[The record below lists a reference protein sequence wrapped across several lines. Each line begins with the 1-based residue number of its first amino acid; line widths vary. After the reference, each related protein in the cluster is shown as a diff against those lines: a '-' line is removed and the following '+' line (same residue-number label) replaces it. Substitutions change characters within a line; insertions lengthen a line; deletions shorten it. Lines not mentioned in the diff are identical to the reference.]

1 MATPI
6 RLLGGLNNELQM
18 DLLAQTIDIT
28 VERNAS
34 VFPTPNNVLKRFAID
49 TNTPRVM
56 MEMNGIIIGDEGGVS
71 SGGTTS
77 EIAIDQSTPMRT
89 LINFG
94 SMLPSEPSS
103 GFVPIKV
110 VAGTRTKTTVS
121 FQNPT
126 LSFPRF
132 QTAQAYR
139 KGSTTLLSGNG
150 AEVGSSPQ
158 YSRKTWTGSFAMVP
172 KEINLKF
179 AGSHS
184 ASATSA
190 LTVATTFSSSAI
202 SISISSSPSELG
214 AAALLSVGDRV
225 VNSQNSL
232 LGIVS
237 ALSDTTVTFESG
249 LPVSVS
255 ADDRLFVNPKCFNS
269 RNEFVGYVTEL
280 YDNSSV
286 AQGSRAEWFVQ
297 FADAI
302 EANIKDR
309 DILHINK
316 SAPPIEQSLN
326 NQSFKF
332 VPSYWLEDPTRNP
345 KGSQVSGG
353 DRSYGVVGNADI
365 GIRFIF
371 DAQTT
376 PSLLGGSG
384 NPTVVQATSRTRRSS
399 SSLMSIS
406 EDASLYDASI
416 SIPIKGLTTTAGKNP
431 AVIMAQ
437 LFEDAMELTANIS
450 SVNVSPTGKT
460 VPDAFK
466 VTRQQSIIIV
476 EQIYRSSRELAHPE
490 MLSTG
495 LKATFSPQV
504 FQDSGTLSANA
515 RKSAGDKVQDLVGLV
530 SNSHKDIDMYRGIQI
545 PYDSLITSSG
555 VSGVARNFFLTFGS
569 LPASEKG
576 SVSNTRSASEL
587 MNQLLLTG
595 DTGGNIDEGQKEG
608 FFDQIIDAVV
618 PDTVHSLVGFL
629 TNLLADTY
637 LTLKTKG
644 HGNDGGV
651 RIMPEKLHVRYDAG
665 NNYYAFTL
673 LLVATDFVIGV

>member
-94 SMLPSEPSS
+94 SILPAEPSS
-103 GFVPIKV
+103 DFFPIKR
-110 VAGTRTKTTVS
+110 AYRASGYWDGTRSV
-121 FQNPT
+121 
-126 LSFPRF
+126 SFPRYVTG
-132 QTAQAYR
+132 QSYR
-139 KGSTTLLSGNG
+139 KGSVSLLSNNETQDYVTGIKRRTGVHSLVPLETTLKFSG
-150 AEVGSSPQ
+150 A
-158 YSRKTWTGSFAMVP
+158 
-172 KEINLKF
+172 
-179 AGSHS
+179 HS
-184 ASATSA
+184 ASATGA
-190 LTVATTFSSSAI
+190 LSVASAI
-202 SISISSSPSELG
+202 EVFGSAVSISDSPSEFG
-214 AAALLSVGDRV
+214 ASALLNIGDRI
-225 VNSQNSL
+225 VNSAGAL

-237 ALSDTTVTFESG
+237 ALTDTTVTFASG
-249 LPVSVS
+249 LPVTVS
-255 ADDRLFVNPKCFNS
+255 ANDRLFINPKCFNG
-269 RNEFVGYVTEL
+269 RNEFVGYVTGL
-280 YDNSSV
+280 YDDSGI
-286 AQGSRAEWFVQ
+286 ALGETGQWFIQ
-297 FADAI
+297 FADTI
-302 EANIKDR
+302 EAEIR
-309 DILHINK
+309 DGDTLYINQ
-316 SAPPIEQSLN
+316 SATPIEQHMSG
-326 NQSFKF
+326 QSFKF
-332 VPSYWLEDPTRNP
+332 VPAYWLEDPTRNP

-353 DRSYGVVGNADI
+353 DRSYGIAGNADI
-365 GIRFIF
+365 GIKFIF

-384 NPTVVQATSRTRRSS
+384 NPTVTQTASRTRRPG
-399 SSLMSIS
+399 SSLMTIS

-450 SVNVSPTGKT
+450 PVDVSPTGKT
-460 VPDAFK
+460 VPNAFK
-466 VTRQQSIIIV
+466 VTRHQSIVIV
-476 EQIYRSSRELAHPE
+476 EQVYRPSRELVHPE
-490 MLSTG
+490 LLSTG
-495 LKATFSPQV
+495 LKNNLPPQM

-530 SNSHKDIDMYRGIQI
+530 SNSQKDIDMFRGIQI

-608 FFDQIIDAVV
+608 FFDQIIDADVTERV
-618 PDTVHSLVGFL
+618 QSLVGFL

>member
-94 SMLPSEPSS
+94 SILPAEPSS
-103 GFVPIKV
+103 DFVPIKL
-110 VAGTRTKTTVS
+110 VAGTRTRTAVS
-121 FQNPT
+121 FQNHT

-132 QTAQAYR
+132 KTAQAYR
-139 KGSTTLLSGNG
+139 KGSTTLLSGNR
-150 AEVGSSPQ
+150 AEGGSSH
-158 YSRKTWTGSFAMVP
+158 SSKTWTGSFAMVP
-172 KEINLKF
+172 KEITLKF
-179 AGSHS
+179 AGAHS
-184 ASATSA
+184 ASATGA

-214 AAALLSVGDRV
+214 AAALLSVGDRI
-225 VNSQNSL
+225 VNSAGAL

-237 ALSDTTVTFESG
+237 ALTDTTVTFASG
-249 LPVSVS
+249 LPVTVS
-255 ADDRLFVNPKCFNS
+255 ANDRLFINPKCFNG
-269 RNEFVGYVTEL
+269 RNEFVGYVTGL

-286 AQGSRAEWFVQ
+286 AQGGKAEWFVQ
-297 FADAI
+297 FADTI
-302 EANIKDR
+302 EAEIR
-309 DILHINK
+309 DGDTLYINQ
-316 SAPPIEQSLN
+316 SATPIEQHMSG
-326 NQSFKF
+326 QSFKF
-332 VPSYWLEDPTRNP
+332 VPAYWLEDPTRNP

-353 DRSYGVVGNADI
+353 DRSYGIAGNADI
-365 GIRFIF
+365 GIKFIF

-384 NPTVVQATSRTRRSS
+384 NPTVTQTASRTRRPG
-399 SSLMSIS
+399 SSLMTIS

-450 SVNVSPTGKT
+450 PVDVSPTGKT
-460 VPDAFK
+460 VPNAFK
-466 VTRQQSIIIV
+466 VTRHQSIVIV
-476 EQIYRSSRELAHPE
+476 EQVYRPSRELVHPE
-490 MLSTG
+490 LLSTG
-495 LKATFSPQV
+495 LKNNLPPQM

-530 SNSHKDIDMYRGIQI
+530 SNSQKDIDMFRGIQI

-618 PDTVHSLVGFL
+618 PDTVQSLVGFL
-629 TNLLADTY
+629 TNLLEDTF
-637 LTLKTKG
+637 LTLTTPG